1 MSSILQ
7 PLEII
12 LELILKQK
20 KQVIQLEGQNPLWA
34 FQSKSIETTVATETL
49 CNYD

>member
-7 PLEII
+7 TLEII

-20 KQVIQLEGQNPLWA
+20 KRVIQLEEQNPL
-34 FQSKSIETTVATETL
+34 
-49 CNYD
+49 

>member
-7 PLEII
+7 TLEII

-20 KQVIQLEGQNPLWA
+20 KRVIQLEGQNP
-34 FQSKSIETTVATETL
+34 V
-49 CNYD
+49 

>member
-7 PLEII
+7 TLEII

-20 KQVIQLEGQNPLWA
+20 KRVIQLEGQNPVWA
-34 FQSKSIETTVATETL
+34 FKSKSIETTVATETL